1 MPTIVVDK
9 RDGIATLTLNRP
21 DVINALNPDMA
32 VELDAA
38 MVDLGRDTAVRCV
51 VVRGSGR
58 GFMAGG
64 DVASMQANLPD
75 PRPFISHMI
84 EIYHRA
90 VLAMSRLPKPVLA
103 SIHGPVAGAGV
114 GLAMN
119 ADIALAA
126 DNATFTMAYVRIGT
140 NPDGATTYLLPRLV
154 GRRRAME
161 LALLSDP
168 IDAARA
174 EALGL
179 VNRVVPAAEL
189 EAETA
194 KLARRLADGPTK
206 AFAETKAL
214 LNRSFESEDMAAH
227 LAHERAAF
235 LRSAITADFAEGIS
249 AFVAKRRPVFTGK

>member
-1 MPTIVVDK
+1 MTTIVVDK

-21 DVINALNPDMA
+21 DALNALNPDMA

-38 MVDLGRDTAVRCV
+38 MVDLGRDTSVRCV
-51 VVRGSGR
+51 VVRGAGR

-64 DVASMQANLPD
+64 DVAAMQANLPD
-75 PRPFISHMI
+75 PRPFISRMI
-84 EIYHRA
+84 EVYHRG

-103 SIHGPVAGAGV
+103 SVHGPVAGAGI
-114 GLAMN
+114 GLVLN
-119 ADIALAA
+119 ADIAIAA
-126 DNATFTMAYVRIGT
+126 DNATFTLAYVRIGT
-140 NPDGATTYLLPRLV
+140 NPDGATTYLLPRFV

-179 VNRVVPAAEL
+179 VNRVVPEAAL

-194 KLARRLADGPTK
+194 KLARRLADGPTR

-214 LNRSFESEDMAAH
+214 INRSFESEEMAGQ
-227 LAHERAAF
+227 LALERAAF
-235 LRSAITADFAEGIS
+235 LRSAVTADFAEGIS
-249 AFVAKRRPVFTGK
+249 AFVAKRKPVFTGR